1 MKETGGF
8 VDLRLNRQE
17 NQGNES
23 FWPSFT
29 DIMTVIVMIFLI
41 SMVVVLL
48 RNMELVKEVRA
59 TLEAE
64 REAME
69 LARAAGEE
77 KQSLNSQLR
86 EALEQLHAADLRID
100 ELETRVSRLQEQNA
114 VRARAIADRDLQL
127 ETLLEERNSLAQQ
140 AAQLQI
146 DKSAAEQQ
154 SRLAEEQRKR
164 ASRDLADLQ
173 QAYRE
178 LKEELQRK
186 SLQIAAL
193 RSKLE
198 FQSQQLAEARQE
210 RQDVEEKYLVLAE
223 DYDSLRV
230 KYDEL
235 IKPARSAKGRYL
247 VEVRYY
253 KRKGRYHIE
262 WREGDSGEFRSV
274 SRNKLDAILA
284 RLKEKHKEGLYIR
297 VILPEDS
304 GLSYSEAWKFT
315 NDLHR
320 RYDYYF
326 QETAPTK
333 ALNTAE

>member
-1 MKETGGF
+1 MNERGF

-77 KQSLNSQLR
+77 KQSLSSQLQ
-86 EALEQLHAADLRID
+86 EALEQLHAADLRIE

-146 DKSAAEQQ
+146 DKNTAEQQ
-154 SRLAEEQRKR
+154 SRLAEEQKKR
-164 ASRDLADLQ
+164 ASRELADLQ

-193 RSKLE
+193 KSKLE

-210 RQDVEEKYLVLAE
+210 RQDVEGKYLVLAE

-230 KYDEL
+230 KYDKL

-253 KRKGRYHIE
+253 KRKGRYRIE
-262 WREGDSGEFRSV
+262 WRKGDSGEFKPV
-274 SRNKLDAILA
+274 SRNELDAILA
-284 RLKEKHKEGLYIR
+284 RLKKKHKEGLYIR

-326 QETAPTK
+326 QEAEPARKASATK
-333 ALNTAE
+333 

>member
-127 ETLLEERNSLAQQ
+127 ETLLEERNNLAQQ

>member
-146 DKSAAEQQ
+146 DTSAAEQQ